1 MTVLHRERVLRAA
14 TSSFLA
20 HGYRSSVDEIARR
33 AGVAKQ
39 TVYHH
44 FPNKDELFKEVA
56 RALAGRVLIE
66 LEAPPQDLR
75 ESLLRFGLAYRQRAL
90 GAQGIAT
97 FRTLVPEVPRFR
109 ALARTMYANSAGELA
124 DVGVRVDGRLA
135 QRLVRGAVGVHAAAE
150 RGRLLLEDLRD
161 LLALRRAEVE
171 VAEHARATLR
181 LVAGAARM
189 RLDGQREGDAGGGKQ
204 AGEITVKF
212 HLLLLHTWLRSGHC
226 HCSAGRKS

>member
-1 MTVLHRERVLRAA
+1 MTIAHRERVLRAA

-56 RALAGRVLIE
+56 RDLARRVLVE
-66 LEAPPQDLR
+66 LESPPADLR
-75 ESLLRFGLAYRQRAL
+75 EGLLRFALAYRQRTL

-109 ALARTMYANSAGELA
+109 AVARAMYGNSAGEM
-124 DVGVRVDGRLA
+124 VRRLA
-135 QRLVRGAVGVHAAAE
+135 EYLSGAMDAGTLRRDEPRFAAE
-150 RGRLLLEDLRD
+150 MLLSMLAGLDRMKRLFSVADNGESEGRRTARIVDCFLR
-161 LLALRRAEVE
+161 AY
-171 VAEHARATLR
+171 
-181 LVAGAARM
+181 
-189 RLDGQREGDAGGGKQ
+189 QK
-204 AGEITVKF
+204 
-212 HLLLLHTWLRSGHC
+212 
-226 HCSAGRKS
+226 